1 MKKKKS
7 NQNILKESGL
17 TYEDYAALDNQNRY
31 ELVKG
36 QLELMS
42 PSPTTT
48 HQLLVSEIN
57 ERLSSKC
64 KSDYFIFFAPI
75 DVILSSNEV
84 RQPDIALVDRKRIDI
99 LTNRGIEGAPDLI
112 IEILSPSS
120 LKRDKI
126 DKLKTYAHFSIPE
139 YWIVDPNSG
148 SLEQYVLTKYHYE
161 IINIFQEEEQVTS
174 PNISCISF
182 TMKEVMNNIPLLE
195 D

>member
-57 ERLSSKC
+57 EHLSSKC

-126 DKLKTYAHFSIPE
+126 DKLKTYDHFSIPE
-139 YWIVDPNSG
+139 YWIVDPKSV
-148 SLEQYVLTKYHYE
+148 SLEQ
-161 IINIFQEEEQVTS
+161 
-174 PNISCISF
+174 
-182 TMKEVMNNIPLLE
+182 
-195 D
+195 